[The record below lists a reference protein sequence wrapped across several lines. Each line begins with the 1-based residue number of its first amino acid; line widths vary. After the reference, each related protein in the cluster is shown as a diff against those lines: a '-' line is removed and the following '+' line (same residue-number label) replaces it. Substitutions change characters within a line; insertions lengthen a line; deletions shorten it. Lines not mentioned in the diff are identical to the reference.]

1 MKLFYFQF
9 AYYLKNFP
17 KLLRYLVFLYL
28 LFFYKNVF
36 SLEIFDT
43 EKNSSVV
50 GNLST
55 VIVRE
60 NENVADLA
68 NRYKTGFQDLLIA
81 NPDAHHWS
89 PQKDSKYIIP
99 SQYILPQEDYNGII
113 LNLAELRLYYYM
125 PSSDLYENRKVLTY
139 PVGIGRLD
147 WKTPLGETFIKS
159 KVANPSWFPP
169 KSIILEHEERGEI
182 LPRVV
187 KAGPDNPLGKYAL
200 KLAVDGGYLLHG
212 TNKKHGIGMMV
223 SHGCIRLRNE
233 DIETIFFNA
242 AKGTRVKIINEPI
255 KIGKYKDFLYMEVH
269 AFNNQEV
276 YSNNQKNHLTTD
288 NIYKPVT
295 AVMNFLENNP
305 NYSIDWKKVFEVYES
320 SLGIPK
326 IIGNKIN
333 SNRDFAEANLK

>member
-1 MKLFYFQF
+1 M
-9 AYYLKNFP
+9 
-17 KLLRYLVFLYL
+17 
-28 LFFYKNVF
+28 
-36 SLEIFDT
+36 
-43 EKNSSVV
+43 V
-50 GNLST
+50 GSLST

-169 KSIILEHEERGEI
+169 KSIILEHEEKE
-182 LPRVV
+182 
-187 KAGPDNPLGKYAL
+187 LG
-200 KLAVDGGYLLHG
+200 
-212 TNKKHGIGMMV
+212 
-223 SHGCIRLRNE
+223 
-233 DIETIFFNA
+233 
-242 AKGTRVKIINEPI
+242 
-255 KIGKYKDFLYMEVH
+255 
-269 AFNNQEV
+269 
-276 YSNNQKNHLTTD
+276 
-288 NIYKPVT
+288 
-295 AVMNFLENNP
+295 
-305 NYSIDWKKVFEVYES
+305 
-320 SLGIPK
+320 
-326 IIGNKIN
+326 
-333 SNRDFAEANLK
+333 

>member
-9 AYYLKNFP
+9 AYYLKNFQ
-17 KLLRYLVFLYL
+17 KQLRYLVFLYL

-169 KSIILEHEERGEI
+169 KSIILEHEEIGEI
-182 LPRVV
+182 LPRVG
-187 KAGPDNPLGKYAL
+187 KAGPDNTLGKYAL
-200 KLAVDGGYLLHG
+200 KLDL
-212 TNKKHGIGMMV
+212 
-223 SHGCIRLRNE
+223 
-233 DIETIFFNA
+233 IE
-242 AKGTRVKIINEPI
+242 
-255 KIGKYKDFLYMEVH
+255 Y
-269 AFNNQEV
+269 
-276 YSNNQKNHLTTD
+276 
-288 NIYKPVT
+288 
-295 AVMNFLENNP
+295 
-305 NYSIDWKKVFEVYES
+305 
-320 SLGIPK
+320 
-326 IIGNKIN
+326 
-333 SNRDFAEANLK
+333 